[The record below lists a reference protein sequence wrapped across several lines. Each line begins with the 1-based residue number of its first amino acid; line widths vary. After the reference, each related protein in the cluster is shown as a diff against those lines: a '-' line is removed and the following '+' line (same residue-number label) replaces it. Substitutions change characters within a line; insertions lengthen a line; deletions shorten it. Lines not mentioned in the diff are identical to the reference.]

1 MDLGKVSPRTRR
13 LALMASL
20 FWIGLFGGCAPEQA
34 EQSPNDSASGGA
46 LSDTASEPATPTAP
60 SAPSESEKT
69 AASVGA
75 LPPDGSPPPSAPRAG
90 GFEPAD
96 SIRREPERAG
106 KPEPSGQARV
116 QWGSSGPSPDSE
128 APWRPLAYDGIHD
141 ASSEAVDLLQ
151 EPRSALRGM
160 PRANAGNFVD
170 WVAALRDGLIRPRA
184 RVGSSGE
191 MELRETD
198 ILFADTRTMPVVI
211 FPHRAHTE
219 WLACGNCHDWLFEAR
234 RGANQISMT
243 EIARGRACG
252 LCHGKVAFPPTECF
266 RCHSGPRP
274 QS

>member
-1 MDLGKVSPRTRR
+1 MVLDKVSGGAHR
-13 LALMASL
+13 LLVTVALL
-20 FWIGLFGGCAPEQA
+20 WVGLAGGCAPEQVDGPKDNPA
-34 EQSPNDSASGGA
+34 SEGAQPDTTAQTATPAPPSSPPASDSAAASLGVLA
-46 LSDTASEPATPTAP
+46 PEASPSEP
-60 SAPSESEKT
+60 
-69 AASVGA
+69 
-75 LPPDGSPPPSAPRAG
+75 APRAG
-90 GFEPAD
+90 GFEPAE
-96 SIRREPERAG
+96 SLRREPEPTSRQ
-106 KPEPSGQARV
+106 EPVAQARA
-116 QWGSSGPSPDSE
+116 QWGSSGPSPDAE
-128 APWRPLAYDGIHD
+128 IPWRPLAYDGIHD
-141 ASSEAVDLLQ
+141 PESEAAQLLQ
-151 EPRSALRGM
+151 QPQTALRGM

-184 RVGSSGE
+184 RVGGSGA

-219 WLACGNCHDWLFEAR
+219 WLACGNCHEWLFKAQ